1 MFRTAQNKEI
11 GKYLD
16 ALIHKKF
23 KSARQF
29 GIQYLNYKNPES
41 NNDDEIQ
48 KMQNR
53 LHQLKIGKNSVQIDD
68 LPIFAELLNV
78 SIEEILSAGDFV
90 VANPNRVT
98 NYSIAFSKDPKKWEA
113 YINRE
118 DKLFLNP
125 DEYNKTII
133 DYAIEAQNYGLLKY
147 LMDKNY
153 IWFIGQNKK
162 EYFLGFGAGTSIKRR
177 DIGYT
182 DPLNVEMKRRDE
194 LRFGVIAV
202 ALKNKEVDILERL
215 HAREIPILYTIDY
228 PIGYMVKDEKLQTSE
243 NLAKMIKSIASCKDN
258 KVISYFFEPFE
269 IEDIRF
275 SHKNKYIFPFAGMLL
290 DAMIRNDKLDVWLF
304 IDKTIKYNKAT
315 HKKLLDY
322 INNGL
327 EEGKKYY
334 METIRCNED
343 IYEKLH
349 KAKVEKA
356 ISEEY
361 YYNSKTGFIAF
372 WETSFCPYD
381 SRPGFITN
389 VIRVTA
395 KSSKPEIQEKID
407 ELNKIYDSFFK
418 PIYKEI

>member
-1 MFRTAQNKEI
+1 MFRTARKEDI

-16 ALIHKKF
+16 DLIHKKF

-29 GIQYLNYKNPES
+29 GIQYLNYKNPRS

-90 VANPNRVT
+90 ATNSNRVT
-98 NYSIAFSKDPKKWEA
+98 NYSIAFSKEPKEWEA

-125 DEYNKTII
+125 DEYNKTVI
-133 DYAIEAQNYGLLKY
+133 DYAIEAQNYAFLNY
-147 LMDKNY
+147 LMDNGY
-153 IWFIGQNKK
+153 IWFVGNNKN
-162 EYFLGFGAGTSIKRR
+162 EYYLGFGAGTSVKRR
-177 DIGYT
+177 EIDY
-182 DPLNVEMKRRDE
+182 DPLNINMKQRDD

-202 ALKNKEVDILERL
+202 ALKNNGFDILDKL
-215 HAREIPILYTIDY
+215 HAREIPMLYRIGY
-228 PIGYMVKDEKLQTSE
+228 PIGYVLKDEKLTTSE
-243 NLAKMIKSIASCKDN
+243 NLENMIKSIASCEN
-258 KVISYFFEPFE
+258 RKVISYFFEPFE

-275 SHKNKYIFPFAGMLL
+275 SHKTTYIFPFAGKLL
-290 DAMIRNDKLDVWLF
+290 DTMIKKDDFDIQSFLDKA
-304 IDKTIKYNKAT
+304 IKYNNET
-315 HKKLLDY
+315 YKKLFEY

-327 EEGKKYY
+327 EEGKKYF
-334 METIRCNED
+334 METLRCNEE

-349 KAKVEKA
+349 KAKIEKA

-372 WETSFCPYD
+372 WETSFYPYTP
-381 SRPGFITN
+381 RPGLITN
-389 VIRVTA
+389 IIHVTE
-395 KSSKPEIQEKID
+395 KSSKPEIQKKID